1 MRLTNYKI
9 LQLSLQNIIR
19 SIKKEKIIKNNIKIK
34 EADKAT
40 SNQKN

>member
-19 SIKKEKIIKNNIKIK
+19 SIKKEKIIKNKIKIK
-34 EADKAT
+34 EVDKAT